1 MHFSCIINFASYIMR
16 SLIAE
21 VPMNFEQ
28 LGTRLREARR
38 ARHLS
43 QQDLASPLGM
53 SRATIS
59 AIEGGRCGEIG
70 VRKLTAL
77 LQRVGLDLIVGIRGV
92 RPTLDDIRAERSG
105 EKDSP

>member
-1 MHFSCIINFASYIMR
+1 MHFDYIIDYASYIMR
-16 SLIAE
+16 YETSEA
-21 VPMNFEQ
+21 PMNFER

-38 ARHLS
+38 ERHLS

-77 LQRVGLDLIVGIRGV
+77 LQRVGLDLTVGARSA
-92 RPTLDDIRAERSG
+92 RPTLDDIRAERNN
-105 EKDSP
+105 EKDSS

>member
-1 MHFSCIINFASYIMR
+1 MDFA
-16 SLIAE
+16 
-21 VPMNFEQ
+21 Q
-28 LGTRLREARR
+28 LGARLKEARV

-77 LQRVGLDLIVGIRGV
+77 LQQVGLDLFVGVRGG
-92 RPTLDDIRAERSG
+92 RPTLDDIRAERRN
-105 EKDSP
+105 EKKRA